1 MEKKVIKAII
11 TEKHRQIPRMNVMKR
26 PISFDENANYVIVG
40 IRRAGKSYQMF
51 QLIQQLIEGGK
62 AHIEDCLYVNFED
75 ERLAGMT
82 AEELGLILEVYWEMF
97 DNPRPRIFL
106 DEIQNIPGWEKF
118 ARRLADSGYRVM
130 ITGSNAKMLSSEMA
144 TTLGGRY
151 IVREVM
157 PFSLH
162 EYLDWLQLNLT
173 DNWEFDAECRGRVV
187 KAAQEYLQHGGFA
200 ETFALTDKREWTNS
214 LFQKILLGDIIARN
228 QIRNGNALR
237 LLARK
242 LAESVMQPISQTRL
256 LHILKSAGSNVGRN
270 SITEYLNCLAE
281 AYLIFRV
288 SNFTDSFSE
297 RINSSKYY
305 FYDNGLLNVLSL
317 ENQAMQLENLV
328 AIELLR
334 RHRKGETD
342 GVYYYQKGV
351 EVDFYVPDA
360 ALAIQVCHSLHDP
373 STRERELRAL
383 GKFAQAFPVRE
394 ALVITANEEEET
406 LVEGLKVQVIPYWK
420 WML

>member
-1 MEKKVIKAII
+1 
-11 TEKHRQIPRMNVMKR
+11 
-26 PISFDENANYVIVG
+26 
-40 IRRAGKSYQMF
+40 
-51 QLIQQLIEGGK
+51 
-62 AHIEDCLYVNFED
+62 
-75 ERLAGMT
+75 
-82 AEELGLILEVYWEMF
+82 
-97 DNPRPRIFL
+97 
-106 DEIQNIPGWEKF
+106 
-118 ARRLADSGYRVM
+118 
-130 ITGSNAKMLSSEMA
+130 
-144 TTLGGRY
+144 
-151 IVREVM
+151 
-157 PFSLH
+157 
-162 EYLDWLQLNLT
+162 
-173 DNWEFDAECRGRVV
+173 
-187 KAAQEYLQHGGFA
+187 
-200 ETFALTDKREWTNS
+200 
-214 LFQKILLGDIIARN
+214 
-228 QIRNGNALR
+228 
-237 LLARK
+237 
-242 LAESVMQPISQTRL
+242 MQPISQTRL
-256 LHILKSAGSNVGRN
+256 LHILRSAGSNVGRN

-288 SNFTDSFSE
+288 SNFTDSLSE

-317 ENQAMQLENLV
+317 DNQAMQLENLV